1 MSGTNGW
8 TLIAGLA
15 ALLAAATPAQG
26 QSEGHLRNY
35 FEGRSVV
42 ILLDM
47 PADEDGINVKVDSG
61 RSIDRRDVGE
71 DLACY
76 GAAFREGDLAQIT
89 LVKVKGRH
97 IEFQLDG
104 GGWQGGHRASLGYAP
119 APKSE
124 RHRDI
129 EAELALLPDPSDT
142 NIPDDQKQLRLR
154 RILEEDLEQ
163 LSFEYDELNAE
174 RLAEA
179 EELQAL
185 AQQDLDRRTQAAGS
199 RFNLRYDRRVP
210 AEALTPEGLILALEK
225 YVDFSGQGPPR

>member
-1 MSGTNGW
+1 MGGTNAW
-8 TLIAGLA
+8 TLIGGSI
-15 ALLAAATPAQG
+15 ALLAVATPAQG

-47 PADEDGINVKVDSG
+47 PADEDGINVRVDSG
-61 RSIDRRDVGE
+61 RSIDRRDVSKNL
-71 DLACY
+71 DRY
-76 GAAFREGDLAQIT
+76 GAALRTGDPAQIT
-89 LVKVKGRH
+89 LVKVKGKH

-124 RHRDI
+124 RHLDI
-129 EAELALLPDPSDT
+129 EAELALLPDPSDRS
-142 NIPDDQKQLRLR
+142 IPDEQKQLRLR

-163 LSFEYDELNAE
+163 LIFEYDELNAAG
-174 RLAEA
+174 LAEA
-179 EELQAL
+179 EDLQAH
-185 AQQDLDRRTQAAGS
+185 AQQDLDRRIQAAGS

-210 AEALTPEGLILALEK
+210 AEALTPEGLKLALKK
-225 YVDFSGQGPPR
+225 YVAFSPEGR

>member
-1 MSGTNGW
+1 MSRTKGGAVA
-8 TLIAGLA
+8 AGVA

-47 PADEDGINVKVDSG
+47 PADEDGINVRVDSG

-71 DLACY
+71 DLARY
-76 GAAFREGDLAQIT
+76 GAALRGGDLAQIT

-124 RHRDI
+124 RHRDV
-129 EAELALLPDPSDT
+129 EAELALLPDPSDR
-142 NIPDDQKQLRLR
+142 NMPDDQKQLRLR
-154 RILEEDLEQ
+154 RILEENLEQ
-163 LSFEYDELNAE
+163 PIFEYDALNAE

-179 EELQAL
+179 EELQAH

-210 AEALTPEGLILALEK
+210 AEALTPEGLMTALDR
-225 YVDFSGQGPPR
+225 YVDFSREAP

>member
-1 MSGTNGW
+1 MGGTNAW
-8 TLIAGLA
+8 TLIGGGI
-15 ALLAAATPAQG
+15 ALLVVAMPAQG

-47 PADEDGINVKVDSG
+47 PADEDGIIVKVDGG
-61 RSIDRRDVGE
+61 RSIDRRDVGK
-71 DLACY
+71 DLDRY
-76 GAAFREGDLAQIT
+76 GAALRKGDPAQIT

-104 GGWQGGHRASLGYAP
+104 GGWQGGRRARLGYAP

-129 EAELALLPDPSDT
+129 EAELALLPDPSDR
-142 NIPDDQKQLRLR
+142 NVPDAQKQLRLR

-163 LSFEYDELNAE
+163 LIFEYDELNAA

-179 EELQAL
+179 EELQAH
-185 AQQDLDRRTQAAGS
+185 AQQDLDRRIQASGS
-199 RFNLRYDRRVP
+199 RFNLHYDRRVP
-210 AEALTPEGLILALEK
+210 TEALTPDGLILALEK
-225 YVDFSGQGPPR
+225 YVDFAREGR